1 MKDPA
6 NLARISMLRESN
18 VVKFMD
24 KSSVMRP
31 AYYIAVDMRER
42 LVILGIRGTSS
53 IHDLITD
60 LVAHSDEEV
69 TFDGGSVHFGT
80 VKAAEWFIANELN
93 TLRHCLKTNN
103 VSIVRLDYSL
113 AFYVF
118 LQATWDMSTPCFCV
132 VIGV

>member
-1 MKDPA
+1 MQVAELIYHVELAKGAYMKDPA

-31 AYYIAVDMRER
+31 AYYIAVDVRER

-80 VKAAEWFIANELN
+80 AKAAEWFIANELE
-93 TLRHCLKTNN
+93 TLRHCLKSNN
-103 VSIVRLDYSL
+103 VSN
-113 AFYVF
+113 
-118 LQATWDMSTPCFCV
+118 
-132 VIGV
+132 VIL

>member
-31 AYYIAVDMRER
+31 AYYIAVDVRES

-80 VKAAEWFIANELN
+80 AKAAEWFIANELE
-93 TLRHCLKTNN
+93 TLRHCLKSHN
-103 VSIVRLDYSL
+103 VSNLIMYSFFAL
-113 AFYVF
+113 FKWYFSWIPPA
-118 LQATWDMSTPCFCV
+118 A
-132 VIGV
+132 